1 MVVAGN
7 NGGRRQMVAMFSTIA
22 VRGVS
27 RGMSAGTKL
36 VWVGEGGGSGMGAGR
51 DKIGIIGR
59 RGVEW
64 VESKESS
71 KGQANHT
78 ARHIWNSGTCFAIE
92 AT

>member
-1 MVVAGN
+1 
-7 NGGRRQMVAMFSTIA
+7 
-22 VRGVS
+22 
-27 RGMSAGTKL
+27 
-36 VWVGEGGGSGMGAGR
+36 MGAER

-59 RGVEW
+59 RGVESVQW
-64 VESKESS
+64 VESMESS